1 MPCYVRNNLFYCAY
15 MDNPNRHLVAIASGI
30 LGGVLPNK
38 RSNIHPL
45 FMGCLLSLLFS
56 KILFGDYD
64 KGYNFTI
71 SDVLFFVVVGA
82 EGVLGAYITEL
93 FPK

>member
-1 MPCYVRNNLFYCAY
+1 

-30 LGGVLPNK
+30 LGGCIPNK

-45 FMGCLLSLLFS
+45 FMGFVLSLLIS
-56 KILFGDYD
+56 KVLFGDYD
-64 KGYNFTI
+64 KGYRFTK
-71 SDVLFFVVVGA
+71 SDILFFVVVGS

-93 FPK
+93 FQK